1 MATGEPDP
9 IVRED
14 VRPPARVCADRRAD
28 GRRTDDRT
36 DPSSDRRKAQTT
48 THDGPRIGTS
58 RKATT
63 FDVEDGQV
71 KASLDVPLSD
81 AAADVLWRIIAHAR
95 KNRQP

>member
-1 MATGEPDP
+1 VATGEPDP
-9 IVRED
+9 VVRED
-14 VRPPARVCADRRAD
+14 VRPPARVCADQGAD
-28 GRRTDDRT
+28 GRRTDDPV
-36 DPSSDRRKAQTT
+36 DSPDR
-48 THDGPRIGTS
+48 PRIGTS

-81 AAADVLWRIIAHAR
+81 AAADALWRIIERAR

>member
-1 MATGEPDP
+1 MAAGEPDP

-14 VRPPARVCADRRAD
+14 VRPPARVCADQRAD
-28 GRRTDDRT
+28 GRRTDDRV
-36 DPSSDRRKAQTT
+36 DPPD
-48 THDGPRIGTS
+48 DPRIGTS

-81 AAADVLWRIIAHAR
+81 AAADVLWRIIERAR
-95 KNRQP
+95 KNQ